1 MNGKCSL
8 VMFEFETI
16 EWMNELLGQVGKM
29 LINMTM
35 MVKKDKRNK
44 RSNDTEMMSEQ
55 ILKGNEVKKVKN
67 MAVTV
72 KDLSIKTWWRSLVT
86 YR

>member
-1 MNGKCSL
+1 
-8 VMFEFETI
+8 
-16 EWMNELLGQVGKM
+16 M

-55 ILKGNEVKKVKN
+55 ILKGNEVKKVKIW
-67 MAVTV
+67 
-72 KDLSIKTWWRSLVT
+72 LSQ
-86 YR
+86 